1 MVEQKKKLT
10 RQECEEVLK
19 SNDIGVLSVTNGQYP
34 YAVPVEFLYQDNG
47 IYVGTYVTGRKMDYL
62 AGNSRGAFVVY
73 ESRHA
78 NREMIRKK
86 IPCRSVM
93 VEGPVTVVDDRE
105 FETRHGGKRAY
116 RLIRLDIEEM
126 GSWRCNRGT
135 CSLVVGR
142 DFRKELRDWAA
153 EAALKSEE

>member
-1 MVEQKKKLT
+1 MAEQSKKLT
-10 RQECEEVLK
+10 RQECEEVLR

-34 YAVPVEFLYQDNG
+34 YAVPVEFLYQDNR

-62 AGNSRGAFVVY
+62 AKNSRGAFVVY

-78 NREMIRKK
+78 NPEMIEKK

-93 VEGPVTVVDDRE
+93 VEGPVMIVDDRE
-105 FETRHGGKRAY
+105 FETRRGGKRVY

-126 GSWRCNRGT
+126 GNWRCNRRT
-135 CSLVVGR
+135 CGIVVGR

-153 EAALKSEE
+153 EAAQKRAE